1 MGRISQWAVR
11 HPWWG
16 LASWLILVVLIGVG
30 YAQLKGDYN
39 DNFNLPDSES
49 TTATELLQDLSGGG
63 AGTGSG
69 LEGQVVW
76 RADTGSATDPA
87 TAATMSA
94 VLADI
99 AASPGVSCVI
109 SPYGEPLGAQCPP
122 QQPAA
127 GADGGAGGQGG
138 DQAGQEGGAATQP
151 QLPEDAL
158 GPMAHFGQAGVSPD
172 GRVAYAT
179 VLFAGEDF
187 SDLPTEDIATALDF
201 VKAQNG
207 EDGLTV
213 GANGIFSFVQ
223 GEPPSSESIG
233 VGVALTILLF
243 AFGSILGAFLPIV
256 SAAVSVS
263 VSTALVLPIVAN
275 FFSVATFAPFLA
287 SMIGLGVGIDYSLFV
302 INRYREAMRHGRDP
316 RSAALESVRTSG
328 RAVQFAALTVIIAL
342 LGLFVMRI
350 EFFNGIAVA
359 AATTVF
365 MVMLGALLLLPA
377 VLSLLGSWAFVGRMA
392 WVTDGEAIPQPRLT
406 GVWHAI
412 GRFFRYVGWVLFLP
426 VTIIGWLW
434 RRFVRGGHAPEP
446 HHPSAFA
453 RYGEWLQKRPWV
465 TGIAA
470 LIVMLLFA
478 GPALSL
484 RQGFA
489 DDSGAPQ
496 GSPPRIAYDLTAEGF
511 GPGVNGPMYVAV
523 ELPAPGDQAA
533 VGALAQALNADPG
546 VALAAA
552 APVAPDAEVA
562 VVQVFPTTAPQDEAT
577 TDLLFH
583 LRDDVIPQ
591 ALAGTGATAYVGGFQ
606 AVTVDFTK
614 VLSDALPWFL
624 LIVVGLGFIALMF
637 LFRSVLVPLT
647 GVLFSLL
654 SLAAS
659 LGITVAVF
667 QWGWFAGL
675 IGLQNTGPIFPFLPI
690 MVFAILFGLSCD
702 YQVFLVSRMHEEWL
716 HTHDN
721 HKAIR
726 RGLAGSGRVVAIA
739 AAIMVSVFAAFVLGN
754 DQTVKLFAVS
764 LSSAVLLDAFVVR
777 LVLVPSL
784 MTVLGARNW
793 WLPGW
798 LDRVLPHVSVES
810 EEDIEAGAS
819 EIDDIE
825 PDEIGEPD
833 VAPVPR

>member
-1 MGRISQWAVR
+1 MTRISQWAVR
-11 HPWWG
+11 HPWLG
-16 LASWLILVVLIGVG
+16 LASWLLLIVLIGVL
-30 YAQLKGDYN
+30 YSQFKGDYN

-49 TTATELLQDLSGGG
+49 TTAQDMLSDLAGG

-69 LEGQVVW
+69 LEGQIVW
-76 RADTGSATDPA
+76 RADSGSAVDAGPA
-87 TAATMSA
+87 AAMGA
-94 VLADI
+94 VISELA
-99 AASPGVSCVI
+99 ALPGVVCVI
-109 SPYGEPLGAQCPP
+109 SPLGEPQGAACPAI
-122 QQPAA
+122 AA
-127 GADGGAGGQGG
+127 PPGAGEG
-138 DQAGQEGGAATQP
+138 GQEQP
-151 QLPEDAL
+151 ELPPEAL
-158 GPMAHFGQAGVSPD
+158 GPMSHFGQAGVSPD
-172 GRVAYAT
+172 GTVAYAT
-179 VLFAGEDF
+179 VLFAGESF
-187 SDLPTEDIATALDF
+187 SDLPTEQVASALAV
-201 VKAQNG
+201 VKAQDG
-207 EDGLTV
+207 QDGLTV
-213 GANGIFSFVQ
+213 GANGIFGFVQ

-233 VGVALTILLF
+233 VGVALFILLF

-263 VSTALVLPIVAN
+263 VTTALVLPIVAN
-275 FFSVATFAPFLA
+275 YFSVATFAPFLA

-302 INRYREAMRHGRDP
+302 INRYRESMRHGRDP
-316 RSAALESVRTSG
+316 RAAALESVRTSG

-350 EFFNGIAVA
+350 EFFNGIAVSA
-359 AATTVF
+359 AITVF

-392 WVTDGEAIPQPRLT
+392 WITDEEAIPKPRLT
-406 GVWHAI
+406 GAAHLL
-412 GRFFRYVGWVLFLP
+412 GRVLRYVGWIIFLP

-434 RRFVRGGHAPEP
+434 RRVVRGGTAPDL

-453 RYGEWLQKRPWV
+453 RYGEWLQRRPWLMAI
-465 TGIAA
+465 TA
-470 LIVMLLFA
+470 LIIMLIFA
-478 GPALSL
+478 GPVLQL
-484 RQGFA
+484 RQGFS

-496 GSPPRIAYDLTAEGF
+496 GSPARIAYDLTAEGF
-511 GPGVNGPMYVAV
+511 GPGVNGPMYIAV
-523 ELPAPGDQAA
+523 QLPSAGDQAA
-533 VGALAQALNADPG
+533 VGALSAALNADPG

-552 APVAPDAEVA
+552 APVAPDAQVG
-562 VVQVFPTTAPQDEAT
+562 VIQVFPTTAPQDEAT

-583 LRDDVIPQ
+583 LRETVIPQ
-591 ALAGTGATAYVGGFQ
+591 ALEATGGAAFVGGFQ

-624 LIVVGLGFIALMF
+624 LIVVGLGFVALLF
-637 LFRSVLVPLT
+637 LFRSILVPLM

-654 SLAAS
+654 SLAAA

-667 QWGWFAGL
+667 QFGWFAGL
-675 IGLQNTGPIFPFLPI
+675 INLQNTGPVFPFLPI

-721 HKAIR
+721 HLAIR

-739 AAIMVSVFAAFVLGN
+739 ALIMTSVFAAFVLGN

-777 LVLVPSL
+777 LILVPAL
-784 MTVLGARNW
+784 MTVLGPRNW

-798 LDRVLPHVSVES
+798 LDRLLPHVSVES
-810 EEDIEAGAS
+810 EDDIEAGAS
-819 EIDDIE
+819 EIDDIDDTTLIAS
-825 PDEIGEPD
+825 PATAPGED
-833 VAPVPR
+833 HR